1 MKSDINYELV
11 AVALNTHLEK
21 CKTYN
26 RKDLVNILKLCIP
39 TKSYVNHLIAE
50 MTEDSTL
57 IKKYREKG
65 EYDYVMQNIPIHYK
79 KVEKWF
85 SKLRRTKH
93 KVKLVVESAT
103 SEQVNLFLDSL
114 NPEEFAKFLKP
125 HCAKRNCKLYIPS
138 GIDME
143 AVEKLPEDIKEKIF
157 KMQEV

>member
-1 MKSDINYELV
+1 MKSNVNYE
-11 AVALNTHLEK
+11 AVTMALNTYLDK
-21 CKTYN
+21 CKVYN
-26 RKDLVNILKLCIP
+26 RKELENILELCIP
-39 TKSYVNHLIAE
+39 TKSYVNYLIAE

-65 EYDYVMQNIPIHYK
+65 EYDYIMQNIPIRIK

-85 SKLRRTKH
+85 NKLRKTKH
-93 KVKLVVESAT
+93 HIKVAVESAT
-103 SEQVNLFLDSL
+103 AEQVNLFLDSL

-143 AVEKLPEDIKEKIF
+143 AVEKLPEDIKKKIF

>member
-1 MKSDINYELV
+1 MKSNINFESI
-11 AVALNTHLEK
+11 AVALNTQLEK
-21 CKTYN
+21 CKIYN
-26 RKDLVNILKLCIP
+26 RKELENILKKCIP

-79 KVEKWF
+79 KIEGWF
-85 SKLRRTKH
+85 EGVRKTKRH
-93 KVKLVVESAT
+93 IKVVVEPAT
-103 SEQVNLFLDSL
+103 AKQVDLFLDSL
-114 NPEEFAKFLKP
+114 NPEKFAKFLKP